1 MEIDEM
7 VQYLVAIGASIGAD
21 CKPCLQSCIALARQ
35 CGADEQDIEAAMA
48 VGRKVK
54 GCAEK
59 TKRPAGS
66 LKEDSPAAEYGSASC
81 CGSVE
86 INTQEGRSQ

>member
-1 MEIDEM
+1 MQLDEM
-7 VQYLVAIGASIGAD
+7 VQYLIAIGASIGAD

-54 GCAEK
+54 ECAEK
-59 TKRPAGS
+59 IKKSGWQPEGGIPSRRMWTR
-66 LKEDSPAAEYGSASC
+66 
-81 CGSVE
+81 SVLR
-86 INTQEGRSQ
+86 IR